1 MNRKMV
7 FNTLGRMSLVC
18 AACLMLPAIVS
29 LIYGEH
35 KSMQAFVVVSA
46 GAAALGFL
54 LLLIFRSKNQVIY
67 AKEGFAIAALSWIGI
82 SAIGAVPFVISGAIP
97 NYVNAFFETVS
108 GFTTTGASILTDV
121 ESLSHGMLFWRSFT
135 HWLGGMGVIVL
146 VMAIVRNVSDRSI
159 HLMRAEMPGPVI
171 GKLLPKARDTAKILY
186 YIYIALT
193 LTEVAFLWAGDMNLF
208 EAFVHTF
215 GTAGTGGFSVK
226 NASIGAY
233 GTYSQVVI
241 TVFMLMFGL
250 NFNLYYL
257 LLMRKFKTVLK
268 SSEMRLYLSLFFVS
282 ACIITW
288 NVSSMYES
296 IGGAVKDSAFAVSS
310 IITTTGYTTTDMN
323 SWPVLSKSILLVL
336 MCIGSCAGST
346 AGGLKVSRV
355 ILIFKQ
361 ILREIKHM
369 LHPRSVSA
377 IMFEEKDVDEATL
390 KSTSIYLACY
400 VLCLLTAF
408 LLISWERFGFESNLT
423 ATISCFNN
431 IGPYFSPT
439 ETCYVNYSAFSKI
452 VLSAMMMLG
461 RLEIFPLII
470 GLSPATWKN
479 K

>member
-7 FNTLGRMSLVC
+7 FNTLGRMSLMC
-18 AACLMLPAIVS
+18 AAALLLPAVVS
-29 LIYGEH
+29 LIYGEQ
-35 KSMQAFVVVSA
+35 KSMAAFIIVSG
-46 GAAALGFL
+46 GAAVLGFL
-54 LLLIFRSKNQVIY
+54 LLLIFRSKNHVIY
-67 AKEGFAIAALSWIGI
+67 AKEGFAIAALSWIGM
-82 SAIGAVPFVISGAIP
+82 SAIGALPFVISGAIP

-108 GFTTTGASILTDV
+108 GFTTTGASILKDV
-121 ESLSHGMLFWRSFT
+121 ETLSHGMHFWRSFT

-171 GKLLPKARDTAKILY
+171 GKLVPKARDTAKILY

-215 GTAGTGGFSVK
+215 GTAGTGGFSIK

-233 GTYSQVVI
+233 STYSQIVI
-241 TVFMLMFGL
+241 TVFMLMFGI
-250 NFNLYYL
+250 NFNLYFL
-257 LLMRKFKTVLK
+257 LLMRKFRTVLK
-268 SSEMRLYLSLFFVS
+268 SSELRLYLSLFVIG
-282 ACIITW
+282 AVIITW
-288 NVSSMYES
+288 NVSSMYATL
-296 IGGAVKDSAFAVSS
+296 GGAIKDSAFSVSS

-323 SWPVLSKSILLVL
+323 AWPPLSKGVLLVL

-361 ILREIKHM
+361 ITREVKHM
-369 LHPRSVSA
+369 LHPRSISA
-377 IMFEEKDVDEATL
+377 IKFEEKDVDDATQ
-390 KSTSIYLACY
+390 KSVAIYLAFY
-400 VLCLLTAF
+400 VLCLISAF
-408 LLISWERFGFESNLT
+408 LLISWERFGFETNLT
-423 ATISCFNN
+423 ATVSCFNN
-431 IGPYFSPT
+431 IGPFFSTT
-439 ETCYVNYSAFSKI
+439 ETCYANYSAFSKI
-452 VLSAMMMLG
+452 VLSAAMLLG

-470 GLSPATWKN
+470 GLSPATWRN

>member
-1 MNRKMV
+1 MV

-46 GAAALGFL
+46 GAAVLGFL

-288 NVSSMYES
+288 NISSMYES

-369 LHPRSVSA
+369 LHPRS
-377 IMFEEKDVDEATL
+377 
-390 KSTSIYLACY
+390 
-400 VLCLLTAF
+400 
-408 LLISWERFGFESNLT
+408 
-423 ATISCFNN
+423 
-431 IGPYFSPT
+431 
-439 ETCYVNYSAFSKI
+439 
-452 VLSAMMMLG
+452 
-461 RLEIFPLII
+461 
-470 GLSPATWKN
+470 
-479 K
+479 